1 MVIASGIKTIF
12 RQLDWLWRWTIAC
25 VALAPCLYTK
35 KKIRF
40 TPKQRVF
47 DSDGNFRN
55 HHFQYNT
62 LLRWKNFGGQ
72 FIFDSD
78 FDSYIHCCYI

>member
-1 MVIASGIKTIF
+1 MDTV
-12 RQLDWLWRWTIAC
+12 R
-25 VALAPCLYTK
+25 VALAPLLCEVLK

-62 LLRWKNFGGQ
+62 LLRWKNNFGQ

-78 FDSYIHCCYI
+78 FDLYSLLLYLIAFKEKILL